1 MPKLFLYDYDHND
14 MMKCRR
20 NVNFHEMDTEPSTR
34 KNNRFW
40 LLLEI
45 FEKYT
50 KKNYYGSV
58 KKSKLLFK
66 CHLQIDKKINNVEQD
81 PRRKTDSKFNIFQ
94 AT

>member
-14 MMKCRR
+14 MMKCRQ
-20 NVNFHEMDTEPSTR
+20 NVNFHEIDTEPSTR

-50 KKNYYGSV
+50 KKIIMAVLRKANYHSV
-58 KKSKLLFK
+58 VICRLITGPSEGF
-66 CHLQIDKKINNVEQD
+66 
-81 PRRKTDSKFNIFQ
+81 RY
-94 AT
+94 